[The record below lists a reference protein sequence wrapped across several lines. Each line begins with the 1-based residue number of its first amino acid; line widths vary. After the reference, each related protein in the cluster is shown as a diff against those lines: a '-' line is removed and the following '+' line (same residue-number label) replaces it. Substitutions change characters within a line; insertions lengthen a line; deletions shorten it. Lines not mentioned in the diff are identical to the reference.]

1 MVNVTTLFAIARV
14 RLLETLRTRQLDTW
28 CKPNATCAVP
38 AAMPRGNRRGNHL
51 CRSSVSLTIPCIS
64 YYTVVPLCTT
74 VHTALHSP
82 KFTGLCVTLQWNSNS
97 IHLHPYQALTR
108 LEEGSYKGLSD
119 TLAAC
124 RCPATCTSQVLPRR
138 ASAVMGCL
146 SRAPTITYS
155 TRTHCTVRKK
165 KKKKHHHLSY
175 QSTLYWK
182 KTHPPT
188 VIYHYYVYEV
198 CK

>member
-1 MVNVTTLFAIARV
+1 VQAQRD
-14 RLLETLRTRQLDTW
+14 LRCSCRNAEGQPPRQPPL
-28 CKPNATCAVP
+28 PVQ
-38 AAMPRGNRRGNHL
+38 
-51 CRSSVSLTIPCIS
+51 SCIS

-165 KKKKHHHLSY
+165 RKKNTIPCRTRAHCTGRKHILL
-175 QSTLYWK
+175 Q
-182 KTHPPT
+182 
-188 VIYHYYVYEV
+188 
-198 CK
+198 